1 MDKTVEI
8 ISRETVHQGFYPKTV
23 LRLRHRRFDGTM
35 SEEISRDILEQG
47 GAAVVLPYDA
57 ATDRVLL
64 IEQFRPAPLLM
75 DDDPWV
81 LEAVAG
87 RVETG
92 EDPAATARREAVE
105 EAGLVLTD
113 LVHAGIGY
121 SSPGCLKEL
130 ATIFV
135 GRCDLAEGGALHGLA
150 DEHED
155 IRTHVVAFDE
165 AMAMAASGRLRNLP
179 ALVALYWLAGNRAD
193 LRRRWA

>member
-8 ISRETVHQGFYPKTV
+8 LSREIVHKGFYPKTV

-35 SEEISRDILEQG
+35 SAEISRDILEQG

-57 ATDRVLL
+57 ASDRVLL

-75 DDDPWV
+75 DDDPWL
-81 LEAVAG
+81 LETVAG
-87 RVETG
+87 RTEPG
-92 EDPAATARREAVE
+92 EDPAETARREAVE
-105 EAGLVLTD
+105 EAGLAVTD
-113 LVHAGIGY
+113 MVRAAIGY
-121 SSPGCLKEL
+121 PSPGCLKEL

-135 GRCDLAEGGALHGLA
+135 GRCDLSRSGGLHGLA

-155 IRTHVVAFDE
+155 IKVHVVTVDE
-165 AMAMAASGRLRNLP
+165 ALAMAADGRLRNMP
-179 ALVALYWLAGNRAD
+179 ALVALYWLALNRAD